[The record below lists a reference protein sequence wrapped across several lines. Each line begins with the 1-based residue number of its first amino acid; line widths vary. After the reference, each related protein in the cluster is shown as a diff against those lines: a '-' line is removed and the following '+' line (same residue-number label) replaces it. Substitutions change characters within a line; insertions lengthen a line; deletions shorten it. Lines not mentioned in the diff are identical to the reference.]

1 MSVQAMASGLLRGYF
16 ITGTDTEVGKTEITL
31 GLMTAIA
38 GSGWTVAGMK
48 PVASGC
54 DVAPSG
60 LRNPDALRIA
70 AACSRE
76 VEYALVNPYAFE
88 PAVAPHLAA
97 AQAGVEI
104 RFDQI
109 LDSYRVLSAE
119 ADVTVVEGV
128 GGWRV
133 PLGPDGDL
141 ADLAVALG
149 LPVVLVVGLRLGC
162 INHALLT
169 VESILGR
176 GLALAGW
183 VANSVDPAMALRE
196 ENIATLRGAID
207 APCLGVVPWMENPD
221 PAAVA
226 ACLDPGPRA

>member
-1 MSVQAMASGLLRGYF
+1 MRQYQGFF

-31 GLMTAIA
+31 GLMSALRA
-38 GSGWTVAGMK
+38 SGRSVLGMK

-54 DVAPSG
+54 EMASGG

-76 VEYALVNPYAFE
+76 TDYSLVNPYAFE

-104 RFDQI
+104 RFEKI
-109 LDSYRVLSAE
+109 FDSFQTLSAQ

-169 VESILGR
+169 VESILWR

-196 ENIATLRGAID
+196 ENIATLRAAID
-207 APCLGVVPWMENPD
+207 APCLGVVPWMENPE

-226 ACLDPGPRA
+226 ACLDPGRWS

>member
-1 MSVQAMASGLLRGYF
+1 MPGSVKGYF
-16 ITGTDTEVGKTEITL
+16 ITGTDTEIGKTEVTL
-31 GLMTAIA
+31 GLMIRYRTA
-38 GSGWTVAGMK
+38 GRRVLGMK

-54 DVAPSG
+54 EETPDGP
-60 LRNPDALRIA
+60 RNADAKRILA
-70 AACSRE
+70 AADSPVDYE
-76 VEYALVNPYAFE
+76 LVNPYAFV
-88 PAVAPHLAA
+88 PPVAPHLAA
-97 AQAGVEI
+97 AQSGVEI
-104 RFDQI
+104 RFDGI
-109 LDSYRVLSAE
+109 RTAFDGLSRQ
-119 ADVTVVEGV
+119 ADLVFVEGV

-169 VESILGR
+169 VESILWR

-196 ENIATLRGAID
+196 ENIATLRAAID
-207 APCLGVVPWMENPD
+207 APCLGVVPWMENPE

-226 ACLDPGPRA
+226 ACLDPGPWS